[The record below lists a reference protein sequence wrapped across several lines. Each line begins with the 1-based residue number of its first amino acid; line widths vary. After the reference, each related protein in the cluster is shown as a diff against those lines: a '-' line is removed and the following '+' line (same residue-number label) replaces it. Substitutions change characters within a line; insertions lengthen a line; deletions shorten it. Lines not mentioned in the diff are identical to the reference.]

1 MGRSASPVGRWYIRR
16 ACACLFVVGLCMC
29 ACSGG
34 RSTGSAASASSS
46 TSASSSEPPA
56 SAPACP
62 PPCSA
67 GTGHPPPPPTG
78 PPGPPIFTDPSV
90 PNVGPAGLSGSV
102 GTPFS
107 GLVASVASGPCGCS
121 ARIAWGDSSE
131 ISDGAAKSNDRGG
144 VDITGSH
151 TYDSAGTYSILVDVS
166 LCASEPCHGAPTR
179 ETVQQTI
186 TIS

>member
-1 MGRSASPVGRWYIRR
+1 MYPVCLWVLFVFGLSAS
-16 ACACLFVVGLCMC
+16 ACGGGGG
-29 ACSGG
+29 SGPA
-34 RSTGSAASASSS
+34 AASTSSS
-46 TSASSSEPPA
+46 SARSSEPPA

-62 PPCSA
+62 PPCDS
-67 GTGHPPPPPTG
+67 GGGHPPPPPTVA
-78 PPGPPIFTDPSV
+78 GPPIFNDPAV

-107 GLVASVASGPCGCS
+107 GLVASVASGPCGCT
-121 ARIAWGDSSE
+121 AKIAWGDGTEFSE
-131 ISDGAAKSNDRGG
+131 GTAKSNDHGG
-144 VDITGSH
+144 VDISGSH
-151 TYDSAGTYSILVDVS
+151 TYNSAGTYSILVDVS